1 MYLLVG
7 GLSHKTAPVEIRET
21 LEISLM
27 KLDEALNDLL
37 VRPSVKEGV
46 IVSTCNRTEI
56 YTIASEVPA
65 GKEDILQF
73 LSHYH
78 QWDPGELAKYLYFY
92 DNREAINHLFKV
104 TSSLDSMVVGEAQI
118 LGQVKE
124 AYAHALD
131 RKATSII
138 LNRLFNHAIAVG
150 KKARSQTSIGESA
163 VSISYAAVE
172 LAKQIFEDLTGHTVM
187 ILGAGEMGELTVQ
200 HLVDNGVS
208 SVLVANRTP
217 KRAEELAKRFKGRAV
232 PFDHLVDYV
241 AEADIVISSTAA
253 QEYVINRK
261 DMGRVISKRRG
272 KPIFL
277 IDIAVPRDIDPRV
290 NKLENVFLYDID
302 DLEGVVKTNVAEREK
317 EARKVHTIIHS
328 EVDEFS
334 AWLHSLDVTPT
345 IAALRKKADE
355 IRAAEVEKIM
365 NKLNGLSEREKNLVR
380 TLAGGIINKLLHQP
394 IVKIKE
400 STRQKDGYVYVES
413 LRQLFDLQEVDGVG
427 LKRKKH
433 NK

>member
-78 QWDPGELAKYLYFY
+78 EWDPGELAKYLYFY

-172 LAKQIFEDLTGHTVM
+172 LAKQIFEDLTGHAVM

-232 PFDHLVDYV
+232 PFDRLVDYV

-334 AWLHSLDVTPT
+334 SWLHSLDVTPT

-355 IRAAEVEKIM
+355 IKAAEVEKIM

-427 LKRKKH
+427 LKRKKN

>member
-46 IVSTCNRTEI
+46 IISTCNRTEI

-232 PFDHLVDYV
+232 PFDRLVDYV

-427 LKRKKH
+427 LKRKK
-433 NK
+433 NQK

>member
-78 QWDPGELAKYLYFY
+78 EWDPGELAKYLYFY

-232 PFDHLVDYV
+232 PFDRLVDYV

-334 AWLHSLDVTPT
+334 SWLHSLDVTPT

-355 IRAAEVEKIM
+355 IKAAEVEKIM

-427 LKRKKH
+427 LKRKK
-433 NK
+433 NQK

>member
-217 KRAEELAKRFKGRAV
+217 KRADELAKR
-232 PFDHLVDYV
+232 
-241 AEADIVISSTAA
+241 
-253 QEYVINRK
+253 
-261 DMGRVISKRRG
+261 
-272 KPIFL
+272 
-277 IDIAVPRDIDPRV
+277 
-290 NKLENVFLYDID
+290 
-302 DLEGVVKTNVAEREK
+302 
-317 EARKVHTIIHS
+317 
-328 EVDEFS
+328 
-334 AWLHSLDVTPT
+334 
-345 IAALRKKADE
+345 
-355 IRAAEVEKIM
+355 
-365 NKLNGLSEREKNLVR
+365 
-380 TLAGGIINKLLHQP
+380 
-394 IVKIKE
+394 
-400 STRQKDGYVYVES
+400 
-413 LRQLFDLQEVDGVG
+413 
-427 LKRKKH
+427 
-433 NK
+433 